1 MTGEDATPVNIHRV
15 GGPQRAEREGAALME
30 AAERATAP
38 RPSPVAFEEVSPNLV
53 CIAVDARTRNS
64 GWTIT

>member
-1 MTGEDATPVNIHRV
+1 MTGAGATPLEIYRM
-15 GGPQRAEREGAALME
+15 GGPQHAEREGAALME

-38 RPSPVAFEEVSPNLV
+38 QPSPVAFEEVSPDMI

-64 GWTIT
+64 GWNIT